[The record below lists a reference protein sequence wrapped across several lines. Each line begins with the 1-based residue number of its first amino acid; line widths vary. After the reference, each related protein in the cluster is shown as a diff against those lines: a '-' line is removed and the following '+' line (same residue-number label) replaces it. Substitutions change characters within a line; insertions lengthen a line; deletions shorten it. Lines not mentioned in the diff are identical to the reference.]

1 MTVVYITILLIF
13 IDSSVGF
20 HHSNDLEEQLME
32 QEKTIQT
39 LLRLLQQPCYLINP
53 RQTRHHIPGSILPMT
68 IHQKK
73 ADAGIKRNKY
83 RPWRRNPIFRFGSDR
98 KTGKSS
104 DSKSIES
111 VKKVSSDPEFDNDF
125 YRALSKILKMEIN
138 RRPELKK
145 VIGDDI
151 KKINIGKSE
160 I

>member
-1 MTVVYITILLIF
+1 M
-13 IDSSVGF
+13 GF

-53 RQTRHHIPGSILPMT
+53 RQTRHHIPSSIMAMT
-68 IHQKK
+68 IHQKI
-73 ADAGIKRNKY
+73 ADARKRRNRY
-83 RPWRRNPIFRFGSDR
+83 RSWRRNPIFRFGSDR

-111 VKKVSSDPEFDNDF
+111 VKEVSDPEFDNDF
-125 YRALSKILKMEIN
+125 YRALSKVLRMEIN

-151 KKINIGKSE
+151 KKINIGDPE